1 MCNFRQF
8 RPLFDNLTA
17 NAVLGRA
24 IKMEQQ
30 GLIVGLAI
38 IGYLLGAVPFGVV
51 ISKAMGLPDPRTVGS
66 KNLGFTNV
74 LRVSGKKAGILT
86 LIGDMGKGW
95 VMGFAATQLL
105 QDEWAVLLVA
115 LAPFL
120 GHLFSPF
127 LGFKGGKGVATALG
141 SVLGVAPLIGLL
153 LLLTWIGA
161 VALWR
166 YSSGGALTAFGLF
179 PVLAAVL
186 RPSAA
191 FVSFAV
197 VVTGLIVVK
206 HKGNIE
212 RLWNGTE
219 SRMGQRKA

>member
-1 MCNFRQF
+1 MDQ
-8 RPLFDNLTA
+8 T
-17 NAVLGRA
+17 
-24 IKMEQQ
+24 
-30 GLIVGLAI
+30 GLIIGLVI
-38 IGYLLGAVPFGVV
+38 CGYLLGAVPFGVI

-66 KNLGFTNV
+66 KNVGFTNV

-95 VMGFAATQLL
+95 VMGFAATHLIQN
-105 QDEWAVLLVA
+105 EWAVLVVT

-141 SVLGVAPLIGLL
+141 SILGVAPLIGLL
-153 LLLTWIGA
+153 LLLAWIGA

-179 PVLAAVL
+179 PIIAAL
-186 RPSAA
+186 MRPNVT
-191 FVSFAV
+191 FVSFSIL
-197 VVTGLIVVK
+197 VTGLIVVK

-212 RLWNGTE
+212 RLWKGTE
-219 SRMGQRKA
+219 SKMGQGRPG

>member
-1 MCNFRQF
+1 MDQ
-8 RPLFDNLTA
+8 T
-17 NAVLGRA
+17 
-24 IKMEQQ
+24 
-30 GLIVGLAI
+30 GLIIGLVI
-38 IGYLLGAVPFGVV
+38 FGYLLGAVPFGVV

-66 KNLGFTNV
+66 KNVGFTNV
-74 LRVSGKKAGILT
+74 LRVSGKKPGILT

-95 VMGFAATQLL
+95 VMGFVATQLL
-105 QDEWAVLLVA
+105 QDEWAILTVA

-153 LLLTWIGA
+153 LLLAWIGS

-179 PVLAAVL
+179 PILAALV
-186 RPSAA
+186 RPTTPFILFSA
-191 FVSFAV
+191 VI
-197 VVTGLIVVK
+197 TGLIVIK
-206 HKGNIE
+206 HNGNIE
-212 RLWNGTE
+212 RLWKGTE
-219 SRMGQRKA
+219 SKMGQGRPG